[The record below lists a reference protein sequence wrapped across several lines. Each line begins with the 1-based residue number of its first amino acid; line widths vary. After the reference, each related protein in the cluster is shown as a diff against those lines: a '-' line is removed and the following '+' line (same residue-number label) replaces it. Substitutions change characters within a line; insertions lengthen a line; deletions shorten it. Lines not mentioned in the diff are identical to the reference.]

1 MDLSLEL
8 LIWLHSSQPQY
19 WENMEHLVQRL
30 SITLVHL
37 SKAFVALDL
46 DVWTLPRILQS
57 SSAFHIY
64 SGILKVFYEGFINK
78 FMVLLIYLHING
90 SVVYSGR

>member
-1 MDLSLEL
+1 MPDLLSMDLSLEL

-30 SITLVHL
+30 SILQVHL
-37 SKAFVALDL
+37 SKEFVVLDL

-64 SGILKVFYEGFINK
+64 SGILKVYSKHIEGIVNK
-78 FMVLLIYLHING
+78 FTEL
-90 SVVYSGR
+90 